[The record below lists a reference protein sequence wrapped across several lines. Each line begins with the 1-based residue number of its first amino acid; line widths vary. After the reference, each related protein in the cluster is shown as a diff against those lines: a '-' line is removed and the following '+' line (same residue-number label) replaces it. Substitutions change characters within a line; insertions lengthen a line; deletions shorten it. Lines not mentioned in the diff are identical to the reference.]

1 MVPCFVMPGALPFP
15 ERVKY
20 SMLVPPVLLQLR
32 KGFSN
37 WASESQRMGGRFPG
51 SGSKRLFRQYCRYR
65 HRGCNVS
72 VNDAEGDMM
81 RRSFVNTQHGSET
94 QHSAAGILDSV
105 PSSLR
110 RAIRR

>member
-1 MVPCFVMPGALPFP
+1 MVACFVMLGVLPFL
-15 ERVKY
+15 ERVK
-20 SMLVPPVLLQLR
+20 LGLR
-32 KGFSN
+32 IPANGDRFS
-37 WASESQRMGGRFPG
+37 G
-51 SGSKRLFRQYCRYR
+51 SGSKRLFGQYCRYH

-105 PSSLR
+105 PSSLP